1 MTISKQ
7 RGTIALLVLL
17 TVLGLV
23 ALVAAACGGDGEEAT
38 PTAEPAA
45 TVEQPTAEPTVE
57 AVETPTETD
66 DDHEAEEI
74 SLDAASATITVDGD
88 SSDWDGI
95 EGVTVPLE
103 QIEIPEGVDWDE
115 PGALDPI
122 DVTLK
127 VATDA
132 DNIYMLIEVPDDYD
146 FDPAD
151 HNFSASIGVMFLI
164 DQAAGPHMG
173 AEDEDL
179 ELGLGMVDIWHWE
192 LDCGPGELSG
202 GGGIA
207 GGDDPDCNFDD
218 EYATNPEDRED
229 DGKVDENSGD
239 VPNDTAENSLVGV
252 WEHTARAQGAGAE
265 GTWIFEMSRP
275 LQTGDFEDAQFASG
289 GTTLIAL
296 AYFDADETLE
306 GWTDTGHLQSSEN
319 GWIEVILP

>member
-1 MTISKQ
+1 MKTFK
-7 RGTIALLVLL
+7 RGGIVALLVLL
-17 TVLGLV
+17 AVVGLF
-23 ALVAAACGGDGEEAT
+23 AFAAACDGDGSDEET
-38 PTAEPAA
+38 PTTEPTAA
-45 TVEQPTAEPTVE
+45 DEQPTPTVE
-57 AVETPTETD
+57 AQETPTEAAD
-66 DDHEAEEI
+66 DDHGEEI
-74 SLDAASATITVDGD
+74 SFDAASATITVDGD

-103 QIEIPEGVDWDE
+103 QIEIPEGIDWDE

-151 HNFSASIGVMFLI
+151 HNFSGSVAVMFLI
-164 DQAAGPHMG
+164 DEAAGPHMG
-173 AEDEDL
+173 TSDEDY
-179 ELGLGMVDIWHWE
+179 EASLGMVDIWHWE
-192 LDCGPGELSG
+192 LDCAAGELSG

-207 GGDDPDCNFDD
+207 GGDDPDCNLDD
-218 EYATNPEDRED
+218 EYATDPETRED
-229 DGKVDENSGD
+229 DGKADEGE
-239 VPNDTAENSLVGV
+239 VLNDTAENSLVGV

-275 LQTGDFEDAQFASG
+275 LQTGDTEDAQFASG
-289 GTTLIAL
+289 GTVLIAL

>member
-1 MTISKQ
+1 MMSKQ

-38 PTAEPAA
+38 PTTEPAA

-57 AVETPTETD
+57 AAETPTEAAD
-66 DDHEAEEI
+66 DDHEHAEI
-74 SLDAASATITVDGD
+74 SFDAASATITVDGD

-103 QIEIPEGVDWDE
+103 QIEIPEGIDWDE

-151 HNFSASIGVMFLI
+151 HNFSGSVAVMFLI
-164 DQAAGPHMG
+164 DEAAGPHMG
-173 AEDEDL
+173 TSDEDY
-179 ELGLGMVDIWHWE
+179 EASLGMVDIWHWE

-207 GGDDPDCNFDD
+207 GGDDPDCNLDD
-218 EYATNPEDRED
+218 EYATDPETRED
-229 DGKVDENSGD
+229 DGKADEGEPTNA
-239 VPNDTAENSLVGV
+239 TAENSLVGV

-275 LQTGDFEDAQFASG
+275 LQTGDTEDAQFASG
-289 GTTLIAL
+289 GTALIAI